1 MTSGFKGD
9 DFVIAKWSRY
19 SVKVICFL
27 YLINRSGYAYPVII
41 AERSHL
47 FPSRTQQLSSSAP
60 RIPGGSLPGKLGRCR
75 FHRAGWYITN
85 LLDCYYGSMVKR
97 LRHRPFTAVTRVRF
111 SLESPVYRQGAYAL
125 PIFIGINAFLFG
137 ALPPFLRARQFGT
150 RGWRNWQT
158 RRI

>member
-1 MTSGFKGD
+1 MVEHLTSGFKGD

-60 RIPGGSLPGKLGRCR
+60 RIPGGLLPGKLGRCR
-75 FHRAGWYITN
+75 FFEN
-85 LLDCYYGSMVKR
+85 
-97 LRHRPFTAVTRVRF
+97 RVRKCSVF
-111 SLESPVYRQGAYAL
+111 FFAGGDTRIKS
-125 PIFIGINAFLFG
+125 
-137 ALPPFLRARQFGT
+137 GT
-150 RGWRNWQT
+150 AKPAKYGCGSGYIREANEGLT
-158 RRI
+158 VL